1 MCQWAPHR
9 KVVTVYSAASSG
21 GSSALPL
28 LFVILII
35 GAMYFLMI
43 RPQQRRN
50 REMQS
55 MQSSLGPGDEV
66 MTSSGLYGEVVE
78 IDEADG
84 TVLLEVAPEVVLKFA
99 RGAIVKTVTSAQQE
113 QHDEEPDDA
122 ADADEAAGTAA
133 ATSDPV
139 IERRQD

>member
-1 MCQWAPHR
+1 L
-9 KVVTVYSAASSG
+9 KVYLAASSG

-55 MQSSLGPGDEV
+55 MQASLGPGAEV
-66 MTSSGLYGEVVE
+66 MTGSGIYGEVVE
-78 IDEADG
+78 IDESEG
-84 TVLLEVAPEVVLKFA
+84 TVLLEIAPDIVVKFA
-99 RGAIVKTVTSAQQE
+99 RGAIARTISSAPQ
-113 QHDEEPDDA
+113 DA
-122 ADADEAAGTAA
+122 AEADDEADGDEVGSVSPDTHPPSAMDDRPTGAE
-133 ATSDPV
+133 SV
-139 IERRQD
+139 IERRKD

>member
-1 MCQWAPHR
+1 M
-9 KVVTVYSAASSG
+9 TVFSAASSS

-55 MQSSLGPGDEV
+55 MQASLGPGAEV
-66 MTSSGLYGEVVE
+66 MTNSGIYGEIVE
-78 IDEADG
+78 IDESDG
-84 TVLLEVAPEVVLKFA
+84 TVLLEIAPDVVVKVA
-99 RGAIVKTVTSAQQE
+99 RGAIARTVTPAGQ
-113 QHDEEPDDA
+113 DTEPDDEA
-122 ADADEAAGTAA
+122 DGDEPAGSGGTVATADAPATAD
-133 ATSDPV
+133 TV
-139 IERRQD
+139 IERRKD

>member
-1 MCQWAPHR
+1 M
-9 KVVTVYSAASSG
+9 KVPLAASSG

-55 MQSSLGPGDEV
+55 MQASLGAGDEV
-66 MTSSGLYGEVVE
+66 MTSSGIYGEIVE
-78 IDEADG
+78 IDESEG
-84 TVLLEVAPEVVLKFA
+84 TVLLEIAPDIVVKFA
-99 RGAIVKTVTSAQQE
+99 RGAVVRTVAPAQRE
-113 QHDEEPDDA
+113 VEEPDDE
-122 ADADEAAGTAA
+122 ADADQAEPAS
-133 ATSDPV
+133 SDGASAESV
-139 IERRQD
+139 IERRKD